1 MAITKPV
8 AFSISTH
15 YPYTVV
21 VSFDKWQDSIRW
33 LANNYGTQGSKT
45 GKWDGEWV
53 FDNWNIGD
61 VVKFRF
67 KQEQV
72 CSHFILMWA

>member
-8 AFSISTH
+8 AFSIRTH
-15 YPYTVV
+15 YPYIGV
-21 VSFDKWQDSIRW
+21 VSFDKWQDSIKW
-33 LANNYGTQGSKT
+33 LANNYGTQGSKSGT
-45 GKWDGEWV
+45 WDGEWV
-53 FDNWNIGD
+53 FEHYTADGD
-61 VVKFRF
+61 VKYRF